1 MKPTCVSGNPTP
13 RDAQM
18 DCTDSQREQRPR
30 IVVKQPELASF
41 VVLCYNQ
48 SQYIRE
54 AVEGAFAQ
62 TYSPLEIILS
72 DDCSTDDSF
81 DIIQQLSRT
90 YRGPHKLLLT
100 RNPENLGICSHI
112 NRVFGLTKGQVIIAA
127 GGDDVS
133 LPQRSTAIMAAFER
147 NPTWHSIV
155 SGVELFGE
163 ISGIQRPFYRQRRL
177 SLFELCLEPPPPRG
191 CAAAYRRRV
200 FADFPPLSGDC
211 QAEDMPLSFRAGL
224 SGIAGSIP
232 DILVNYRVSG
242 SSLSFDK
249 SGHFGA
255 ERRLRVAESGWVQ
268 IIRDFDSLFESPRA
282 HQAFCR
288 RLLAG
293 HLAAARMRMR
303 RSDPAV
309 CFKHLLL
316 STTFL
321 ASAKL
326 ARLMHPIDWL
336 QRAARVRA
344 FNPHDK

>member
-1 MKPTCVSGNPTP
+1 
-13 RDAQM
+13 M

-30 IVVKQPELASF
+30 IVVKQPELASL
-41 VVLCYNQ
+41 VILCYNQ
-48 SQYIRE
+48 FQYIRE

-81 DIIQQLSRT
+81 EIIQQLSRT
-90 YRGPHKLLLT
+90 YRGPHKLLLN

-112 NRVFGLTKGQVIIAA
+112 NRVFGLTKGQVFIAA

-133 LPQRSTAIMAAFER
+133 LPQRSAAIMAAFER
-147 NPTWHSIV
+147 NPAWHSIV

-163 ISGIQRPFYRQRRL
+163 ISGIQRPFYRQRKL
-177 SLFELCLEPPPPRG
+177 SLFELCLEPPAPRG
-191 CAAAYRRRV
+191 CAAAYRSRV
-200 FADFPPLSGDC
+200 FSDFPPLSGDC

-224 SGIAGSIP
+224 SGIASSIP
-232 DILVNYRVSG
+232 DILVKYRISG

-249 SGHFGA
+249 SDQLGA

-268 IIRDFDSLFESPRA
+268 IVRDFDSMFESPRTY
-282 HQAFCR
+282 QAFCR
-288 RLLAG
+288 WLLAG
-293 HLAAARMRMR
+293 HLSDARMRMR
-303 RSDPAV
+303 CSDPSV
-309 CFKHLLL
+309 RFKQRLLN
-316 STTFL
+316 TTFL

-336 QRAARVRA
+336 QRAASVRA
-344 FNPHDK
+344 FNRHDN